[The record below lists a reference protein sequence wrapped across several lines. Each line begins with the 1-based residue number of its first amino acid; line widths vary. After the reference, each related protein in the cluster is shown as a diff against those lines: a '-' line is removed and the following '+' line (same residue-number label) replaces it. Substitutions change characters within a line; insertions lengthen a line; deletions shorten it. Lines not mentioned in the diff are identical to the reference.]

1 MKKINLNAISKRKL
15 IAGGSVLVGI
25 TLVIT
30 GLAFNTAA
38 KVPESNSVES
48 SSSVAPT
55 STEVFVDD
63 IKAIDSTSSTE
74 EIFTPSSG
82 VSQSSELTQIKK
94 PTSNPPKPVVQ
105 GDAST
110 ASNGKKTQPT
120 NSALTNK
127 NQKPSYASKPTA
139 TTSKPSTGGKTT
151 SSPSSS
157 TPKAGD
163 SHDGKSYVP
172 GFGWVDGT
180 GAGGQGTVVSG
191 MKEDGN
197 KVGIMD

>member
-15 IAGGSVLVGI
+15 IAGGSVLVGV

-30 GLAFNTAA
+30 VLAFNTAA

-55 STEVFVDD
+55 STEVSVND

-110 ASNGKKTQPT
+110 ASNGKVTQPT
-120 NSALTNK
+120 NSALTDK
-127 NQKPSYASKPTA
+127 TKKPTYTSKPTA
-139 TTSKPSTGGKTT
+139 TTSKPSTSASSKPSGGK
-151 SSPSSS
+151 P
-157 TPKAGD
+157 GQV
-163 SHDGKSYVP
+163 YIP
-172 GFGWVDGT
+172 GFGWQYPTGGKGT
-180 GAGGQGTVVSG
+180 TVG
-191 MKEDGN
+191 NPGDELTGN

>member
-15 IAGGSVLVGI
+15 IAGGSVLVGV

-30 GLAFNTAA
+30 VLAFNTAA

-55 STEVFVDD
+55 STEVSVND

-82 VSQSSELTQIKK
+82 VSQSSELTKIEKPSAPPAPVIDGNATSSGTKTQTTNPALTDKNHKPTYKTPPTVPSKSKSDKTSSSQPSQKK
-94 PTSNPPKPVVQ
+94 PSKP
-105 GDAST
+105 
-110 ASNGKKTQPT
+110 ASN
-120 NSALTNK
+120 N
-127 NQKPSYASKPTA
+127 
-139 TTSKPSTGGKTT
+139 TGNNDPVFGDF
-151 SSPSSS
+151 
-157 TPKAGD
+157 AGN
-163 SHDGKSYVP
+163 P
-172 GFGWVDGT
+172 
-180 GAGGQGTVVSG
+180 GGQGTTVG
-191 MKEDGN
+191 NPGDELTGN